1 MKGCQQL
8 PRELTPEEKARNKQ
22 MLLDKGRALVYQYG
36 IKKVSVDDVVV
47 SAGIAKGSFYHYF
60 SSKDDFIYEI
70 IYQIHRELF
79 GGLKI
84 VAERIKPFASHERR
98 QTIKAFSDQFFS
110 SKDMTFFVK
119 EQQEVHNFL
128 MRYSRKK
135 MVELE
140 EFEAQNYRTFFDIL
154 EIKGKLP
161 EIVQN
166 YVHLLGFGM
175 FHQEMMIE
183 SHLTETVHIM
193 LDGLMDYLEL

>member
-1 MKGCQQL
+1 MSEL
-8 PRELTPEEKARNKQ
+8 PRELTPDEKARNKQ

-36 IKKVSVDDVVV
+36 IKKVSVDDVVA

-70 IYQIHRELF
+70 IYQIHRELY

-84 VAERIKPFASHERR
+84 IIERIKPLPSDERR
-98 QTIKAFSDQFFS
+98 KAIKGFSDQFFS
-110 SKDMTFFVK
+110 SKDMAFFVK
-119 EQQEVHNFL
+119 EESEVHNFL
-128 MRYSRKK
+128 MRYSKEK
-135 MVELE
+135 MAELE
-140 EFEAQNYRTFFDIL
+140 KFESENYRAIFEIL
-154 EIKGKLP
+154 GIEGKQP

-175 FHQEMMIE
+175 FHQNIMIE
-183 SHLTETVHIM
+183 SYLTETVHIM